1 MRRTTRKSART
12 LNEGRSLNPG
22 DTYSRVILEA
32 SAEPL
37 NEGRSLN
44 PGDTR
49 VMAPDH
55 LRLEP
60 RSTKAG
66 V

>member
-1 MRRTTRKSART
+1 MAAART

-22 DTYSRVILEA
+22 DTARAFRDLPPA
-32 SAEPL
+32 RHAL

-49 VMAPDH
+49 REPVQH
-55 LRLEP
+55 LLDVR

>member
-1 MRRTTRKSART
+1 MSLFHAQRRPESEPRRHDLPHRTRAAYDEAR
-12 LNEGRSLNPG
+12 
-22 DTYSRVILEA
+22 
-32 SAEPL
+32 

-49 VMAPDH
+49 LPARARGVPQ
-55 LRLEP
+55 E